1 MGSLLM
7 ISLVNFVL
15 GLIELLVGLRFI
27 LKLFA
32 AGSAPFVN
40 WIYETS
46 QPLVNPFIGIFPNPV
61 LTGGF
66 VIEFASLIA
75 LLAYALIA

>member
-40 WIYETS
+40 
-46 QPLVNPFIGIFPNPV
+46 
-61 LTGGF
+61 
-66 VIEFASLIA
+66 
-75 LLAYALIA
+75 